1 MTDKIKDVHPSYGMV
16 SLSHVSSNGI
26 PLFGSGIKHNNFVEL
41 TIRHAESRGDA
52 YHEHYFGRDKII
64 SVFLSPAQFTGLLT
78 RTNTPGV
85 PCTISKLNGEYI
97 DPPEERNVKT
107 ELFDDLKSQFKKLEE
122 RVRVLKDEIDRDL
135 KGPVNKAAKEKI
147 KFNVM
152 KIHQDIDSNLV
163 YLMKCQTEKM
173 EDIGTEIIAD
183 AEATVNTIIR
193 QAGLESIQEE
203 NKRLKNRKLKQIKKV

>member
-1 MTDKIKDVHPSYGMV
+1 
-16 SLSHVSSNGI
+16 
-26 PLFGSGIKHNNFVEL
+26 
-41 TIRHAESRGDA
+41 
-52 YHEHYFGRDKII
+52 
-64 SVFLSPAQFTGLLT
+64 
-78 RTNTPGV
+78 
-85 PCTISKLNGEYI
+85 
-97 DPPEERNVKT
+97 
-107 ELFDDLKSQFKKLEE
+107 
-122 RVRVLKDEIDRDL
+122 
-135 KGPVNKAAKEKI
+135 
-147 KFNVM
+147 M